1 MASSADRIVYRCGYE
16 LLIQKPYSYASKKT
30 ELTIT
35 VFEALEKA
43 IQQREKIQ
51 QSKDVYYQS
60 EEHKRF
66 YSLCKGIPFYRW
78 DTC

>member
-16 LLIQKPYSYASKKT
+16 LLIQKPYSYTSKKT

-43 IQQREKIQ
+43 IQQREKVQ

-66 YSLCKGIPFYRW
+66 NSLC
-78 DTC
+78 